1 MTSAGVII
9 QARLN
14 STRLPNKVLSKIGK
28 KTVLE
33 ILISRVKKAKNLQK
47 IILATTHNKSDKQL
61 VRIAVRQKINYFL
74 GDEEDVLSRFYY
86 AAKENGLDAIVRITA
101 DCPFIDWYVIDKV
114 IEKFISAKTY
124 DYVSNVHPPTLPDGM
139 DVEIFTFDSLE
150 KAFKK
155 ARLRSEREHV
165 TPYIWKHPKEF
176 RQFNVKFS
184 SDGSKYRLTLDG
196 KKDLIFLRLVQQNL
210 GGYDFLLED
219 IVNLLAKKPELVAI
233 NSGIVRN
240 EGYIKSLGQDAE
252 NSNN

>member
-1 MTSAGVII
+1 MTIVGAII

-14 STRLPNKVLSKIGK
+14 STRLPNKVLAKIGK
-28 KTVLE
+28 KRVIE

-47 IILATTHNKSDKQL
+47 IILATTHNESDKKL
-61 VRIAVRQKINYFL
+61 VRIALRQKINYFL
-74 GDEEDVLSRFYY
+74 GDEEDVLSRFYF

-101 DCPFIDWYVIDKV
+101 DCPFIDWHVIDEV
-114 IEKFISAKTY
+114 IEKFLSAEKY

-139 DVEIFTFDSLE
+139 DVEIFTFDALE

-155 ARLRSEREHV
+155 ARLVSDREHV

-184 SDGSKYRLTLDG
+184 SAGSKYRLTLDE

-219 IVNLLAKKPELVAI
+219 ILNLLAEKPELVAI
-233 NSGIVRN
+233 NIGIARN
-240 EGYIKSLGQDAE
+240 EGYIKSLSQDAK
-252 NSNN
+252 NNNN